1 MQSNERMKL
10 ASAGWIVLFL
20 MVACLATSVVAASG
34 TYPAGQTTL
43 KLGRDYFELELT
55 DVDLQSEMAA
65 LVLPAFSLA
74 EEGGDVAYLLRASAL
89 DRILIYLESLEADRI
104 DLLAEVEGLR
114 DAAAFT
120 EDELRG
126 HRANSA
132 LRQAE
137 LWYHRAVGGACTV
150 AGLIQ
155 LLKQ

>member
-1 MQSNERMKL
+1 M
-10 ASAGWIVLFL
+10 GLFL
-20 MVACLATSVVAASG
+20 VTSVVVASG
-34 TYPAGQTTL
+34 IYPAGQTTL
-43 KLGRDYFELELT
+43 ELGRDYFELELT
-55 DVDLQSEMAA
+55 DVDLQSGMAA
-65 LVLPAFSLA
+65 LILSAFDPAKD
-74 EEGGDVAYLLRASAL
+74 GGDVAYLLRAEAL
-89 DRILIYLESLEADRI
+89 DRLLISLQTVEADRA
-104 DLLAEVEGLR
+104 DLLDEVTNLR
-114 DAAAFT
+114 DTLAFA

>member
-1 MQSNERMKL
+1 
-10 ASAGWIVLFL
+10 V
-20 MVACLATSVVAASG
+20 TSVVGASG
-34 TYPAGQTTL
+34 IFPEGQTTL
-43 KLGRDYFELELT
+43 ELGRDYFELELT

-65 LVLPAFSLA
+65 LVLPAFEPA
-74 EEGGDVAYLLRASAL
+74 KDGGDVAYLLRAEAL
-89 DRILIYLESLEADRI
+89 DQLLISLQIVEADRA
-104 DLLAEVEGLR
+104 DLLDEVASLR
-114 DAAAFT
+114 DTLAFA

>member
-1 MQSNERMKL
+1 LKKLTRL
-10 ASAGWIVLFL
+10 ASAVLIGSFLTSLFL
-20 MVACLATSVVAASG
+20 VTSVVGASG
-34 TYPAGQTTL
+34 IFPEGQTTL
-43 KLGRDYFELELT
+43 ELGRDYFELELT

-65 LVLPAFSLA
+65 LVLPAFEPA
-74 EEGGDVAYLLRASAL
+74 KDGGDVAYLLRAEAL
-89 DRILIYLESLEADRI
+89 DQLLISLQIVEADRA
-104 DLLAEVEGLR
+104 DLLDEVASLR
-114 DAAAFT
+114 DTLAFA